1 MQASSNLSAHRQAV
15 NSQEALTRAIS
26 GHSVANYPQIYRGFM
41 ERGIPESEIKPRENV
56 FTYDAWRA
64 LGRQVRR
71 GEHGVK
77 VCTFIETK
85 SKETD
90 ADTGEP
96 KIIRRPWTTRVFHI
110 SQTDAIAGG
119 AR

>member
-1 MQASSNLSAHRQAV
+1 MQANSTVAVHRPAV
-15 NSQEALTRAIS
+15 NSAEALSRAIS
-26 GHSVANYPQIYRGFM
+26 GQSVANYPQIYRGFM

-71 GEHGVK
+71 GEHGVR
-77 VCTFIETK
+77 VVTFIECR

-90 ADTGEP
+90 SDTGES